1 MTEELT
7 ARQVG
12 ETVTVPD
19 LAVGDDVLFATA
31 TGRVHAARITHP
43 RIDTMT
49 TDSGNVYV
57 LFTGYR
63 IHTTEPRSSFGR
75 QHCFAVRAATLRKF

>member
-1 MTEELT
+1 
-7 ARQVG
+7 
-12 ETVTVPD
+12 
-19 LAVGDDVLFATA
+19 
-31 TGRVHAARITHP
+31 
-43 RIDTMT
+43 MT